1 MLFRE
6 IIGIYRRIILNTS
19 VNILCRKMK
28 GFLILTQKV
37 HTISTGIYIVN
48 VKKPYST
55 SDMYIILSQMEYILH
70 LDPYRPAI

>member
-1 MLFRE
+1 
-6 IIGIYRRIILNTS
+6 
-19 VNILCRKMK
+19 MK